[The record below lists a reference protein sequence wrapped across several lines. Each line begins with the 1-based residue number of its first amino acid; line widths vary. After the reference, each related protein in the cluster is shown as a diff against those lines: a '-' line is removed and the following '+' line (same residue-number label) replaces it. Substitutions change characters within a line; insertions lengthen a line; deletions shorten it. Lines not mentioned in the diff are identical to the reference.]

1 MHVEFVIRLLI
12 GETEGFITIKYDLKK
27 KRVINFHFQW
37 GGKNR
42 DLLDK
47 GAHQPRRIESRHK
60 TEAFQGNRI

>member
-1 MHVEFVIRLLI
+1 MRVEFVIGFLI
-12 GETEGFITIKYDLKK
+12 GEIEGDITIKYDLKK
-27 KRVINFHFQW
+27 KVINCHFQW